1 MTEAQTTH
9 LLILVCV
16 RACVCNP
23 CIYVCVDVRIK
34 TFTVN
39 IFACSGTYQIK
50 LLLFLLAKDY
60 IHTITK
66 HMGARK
72 VLVS

>member
-9 LLILVCV
+9 LLILMCVCV
-16 RACVCNP
+16 YNP
-23 CIYVCVDVRIK
+23 CIYVCADVRIK